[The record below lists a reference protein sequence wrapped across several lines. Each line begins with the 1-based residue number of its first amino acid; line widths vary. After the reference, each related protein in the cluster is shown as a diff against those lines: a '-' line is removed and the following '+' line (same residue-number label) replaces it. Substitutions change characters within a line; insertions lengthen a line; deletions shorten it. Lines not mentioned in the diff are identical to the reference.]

1 MPSGRGRSDG
11 IKDSGNRHGLCPR
24 TATTVPQAPDP
35 NGNQWLPSSLDVAYG
50 CIMTTSLPNLDDVI
64 RHVRDLH
71 PRGSELERVQDA
83 VDVASS
89 LNELGDHLV
98 GHFIDEAR
106 TAGASW
112 AAIGEHLGLSRQA
125 VQKRY
130 APQPDRDEEPPRS
143 PKFFDRMI
151 PEGKF
156 VIVHAQEEARRRQ
169 ASYIG
174 TEHILLGIVA
184 EPEATG
190 AKALSKCGA
199 TPEVITAAINGRI
212 GLPTGE
218 PRTDKLPF
226 TPAGKSVLEHSLRES
241 LRLGHDYIGTEHL
254 ALACFTVSQG
264 MVSELLGNLGV
275 SYDKLREA
283 VTSLTAAKAG

>member
-1 MPSGRGRSDG
+1 
-11 IKDSGNRHGLCPR
+11 
-24 TATTVPQAPDP
+24 
-35 NGNQWLPSSLDVAYG
+35 
-50 CIMTTSLPNLDDVI
+50 MTTSLPNLDDVI
-64 RHVRDLH
+64 RHVHGLH
-71 PRGSELERVQDA
+71 PRGSELDRVQDA
-83 VDVASS
+83 VEVAST
-89 LNELGDHLV
+89 LNEVGDHLV

-130 APQPDRDEEPPRS
+130 APQPDRDAQAPQS

-151 PEGKF
+151 PDGKF

-169 ASYIG
+169 ADYIG

-190 AKALSKCGA
+190 AKALRQCGA
-199 TPEVITAAINGRI
+199 PPEVITAAVNGRI
-212 GLPTGE
+212 GLPSGK

-226 TPAGKSVLEHSLRES
+226 TRNGKSVLEHSLRES
-241 LRLGHDYIGTEHL
+241 LRLGHGYIGTEHL
-254 ALACFTVSQG
+254 ALACLTVSEG
-264 MVSELLGNLGV
+264 IVPELLHNLGV
-275 SYDKLREA
+275 SYETLRDA
-283 VTSLTAAKAG
+283 VAGLTAAKAN